1 MNWAEAD
8 VEAATSGSGVATWGT
23 VGSWTGAETG
33 EEG

>member
-8 VEAATSGSGVATWGT
+8 VEAATSGSVATWGT